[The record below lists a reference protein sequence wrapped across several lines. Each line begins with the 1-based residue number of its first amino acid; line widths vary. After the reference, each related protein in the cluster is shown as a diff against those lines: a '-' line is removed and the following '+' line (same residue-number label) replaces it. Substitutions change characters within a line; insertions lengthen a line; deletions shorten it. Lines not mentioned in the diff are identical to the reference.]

1 MCIIAGYSGNRPA
14 APILVEMMK
23 KQEYVDGGLST
34 GLATIHEGKLYYRK
48 VVGDVETL
56 QRETDVLDLPGTTGI
71 IHSRT
76 SNSGV
81 QFAHPFISNDG
92 NIALLTNGTNGEV
105 NCPEFTAQAD
115 ELMCHFYD
123 RGFKIKT
130 AKDITPEKAQG
141 RRLPGGKDY
150 MLTEPYLFMI
160 EEWLEGV
167 GEGADLR
174 SAMAD
179 ATRNAINT
187 LPRNFVTVNIDARIA
202 DTVTIGNCARPVM
215 VGFGDGET
223 FFASCGFALPEYV
236 TKRPVIS
243 IPPTS
248 VSQISPDGLKIYS
261 TSLENARVEQ
271 IDYRIAADMIKYL
284 EEHLVGA
291 QDNPISVYDACFD
304 NDWSSTWSK
313 PYNEGKFKSG
323 KGYFKPY
330 AGLFYEA
337 LFAYYKQGRLHM
349 VDGERKGV
357 RITKFWAD
365 PV

>member
-56 QRETDVLDLPGTTGI
+56 LRETDVLELPGTTGI
-71 IHSRT
+71 MHSRT
-76 SNSGV
+76 GGNGV
-81 QFAHPFISNDG
+81 QYAHPFISNDG
-92 NIALLTNGTNGEV
+92 NIALITNGTTGEV
-105 NCPEFTAQAD
+105 KCPEFFEKAD
-115 ELMCHFYD
+115 SIMRHFLE
-123 RGFKIKT
+123 RGFEINT
-130 AKDITPEKAQG
+130 ASEPKPEDTVG
-141 RRLPGGKDY
+141 RSLPGGKNY

-160 EEWLEGV
+160 EEWLENIE
-167 GEGADLR
+167 EGADLR
-174 SAMAD
+174 AAIAD

-243 IPPTS
+243 LPPTS
-248 VSQISPDGLKIYS
+248 VSQISPDGLKICS

-271 IDYRIAADMIKYL
+271 IDYRIAADMMKYL

-291 QDNPISVYDACFD
+291 EDNPISVYDACFG
-304 NDWSSTWSK
+304 NDWSNTWSK

-330 AGLFYEA
+330 AALFYEA
-337 LFAYYKQGRLHM
+337 LFAYYKQGRLHI